1 MCSGEFNILGRVF
14 GVLLTL
20 MVSEN
25 ILANSVNN
33 PQFIG
38 AKVCSGCHK
47 SQYTQWQGSHHD
59 QAMQHATPKTVLA
72 NFNQTTF
79 EYNGFTSTFFKKGKE
94 FWVNTDGPD
103 GKLSDF
109 KVQYT
114 FGVHPLQQ
122 YLIGFDDGRYQALS
136 IAWDSRPQDQGGQR
150 WFHLYPNEKIDHN
163 DILHWTR
170 HYQNWNGRCADC
182 HSTDLQKNYS
192 PQTNSYQTTWSEIN
206 VACESCHGA
215 GTNHLAWSKNQQQ
228 SASNKGFKHDLSAGV
243 WQRGIKQNTA
253 TRVSKQKQSEAQVN
267 SCAFCHSLR
276 GTIHTKTADLNG
288 PVLDSIL
295 PSLITSPAYHADGQ
309 ILGEDYV
316 YGSFTQSKMHQKG
329 VVCSNCHN
337 PHSLELKV
345 DGNGVCTQCHNPE
358 KFEQA
363 SHHHHQKNAGAQCA
377 NCHMPETTYMVVD
390 PRRDHSIRI
399 PRPDLSAQLN
409 TPNACSQCHQDK
421 SLDWAKNNF
430 TKWYPQVT
438 NKSHYGQVFL
448 AAQQADP
455 KALPKLALLAENSNY
470 SLMIRASAVGLLSN
484 YPNQFAVN
492 TAIAQ
497 LESTESL
504 IRLAALRQLD
514 LLNLSQRLQFVW
526 PLLQDPMKAIRLEA
540 IRLLAPIKSDNRL
553 TNTLSKK
560 QHQVFSGAVKEY
572 LHTANTHNDS
582 PNGQAQMGVMYQ
594 ALGQFDK
601 AIAAY
606 RHALILDG
614 YFVTALLN
622 IADVYRQMGQENKG
636 IVALKKAIA
645 LDENYSPAQYALG
658 LVYIRIKEINK
669 ALPFLKN
676 AAHLSLDNA
685 HYSYVYA
692 VALYE
697 SGQVRLAIKV
707 LQENVSRHP
716 DHRQSSAALNGYLNR
731 SPAR

>member
-1 MCSGEFNILGRVF
+1 MYSGKLNISGRIF
-14 GVLLTL
+14 ALLLVL
-20 MVSEN
+20 MVN
-25 ILANSVNN
+25 TNTLARAINN
-33 PQFIG
+33 PQYVG
-38 AKVCSGCHK
+38 AKVCGECHK
-47 SQYTQWQGSHHD
+47 AEYSQWQGSHHD
-59 QAMQHATPKTVLA
+59 QAMQRATEKTVLA
-72 NFNQTTF
+72 NFTETTF
-79 EYNGFTSTFFKKGKE
+79 EYNGITSTFFKKGNE

-103 GKLSDF
+103 GKLTDF
-109 KVQYT
+109 KIQYA

-122 YLIGFDDGRYQALS
+122 YLIGFDDGRFQALS
-136 IAWDSRPQDQGGQR
+136 IAWDSRSQNQGGQR
-150 WFHLYPNEKIDHN
+150 WFHLYPNEKIDHT

-192 PQTNSYQTTWSEIN
+192 SQTNSYDTTWSEIN

-215 GTNHLAWSKNQQQ
+215 GANHLAWSKNTQQLTQ
-228 SASNKGFKHDLSAGV
+228 NKGFKHDLAAGV
-243 WQRGIKQNTA
+243 WQRGINHDTA
-253 TRVSKQKQSEAQVN
+253 TRVSEQKLGGAQVN

-276 GTIHTKTADLNG
+276 GTIHTKIADLNG

-295 PSLITSPAYHADGQ
+295 PSLITSPAYHVDGQ

-345 DGNGVCTQCHNPE
+345 KGNGVCTQCHNPD
-358 KFEQA
+358 KFEQV
-363 SHHHHQKNAGAQCA
+363 SHHHHQKNSGAKCA

-409 TPNACSQCHQDK
+409 TPNACNQCHQDK
-421 SLDWAKNNF
+421 SLDWVKKTFN
-430 TKWYPQVT
+430 KWYPAVT
-438 NKSHYGQVFL
+438 HKSHYGQVFL

-455 KALPKLALLAENSNY
+455 SALPKLATLAGDSSY
-470 SLMIRASAVGLLSN
+470 SLMVRASAVGLLSN
-484 YPNQFAVN
+484 YANQLSVN
-492 TAIAQ
+492 AALTQ
-497 LESTESL
+497 LESNESL

-514 LLNLSQRLQFVW
+514 VLNLSQRLQFIW
-526 PLLQDPMKAIRLEA
+526 PLLQDPVKAIRLES

-553 TNTLSKK
+553 VKTLSNEHKK
-560 QHQVFSGAVKEY
+560 IFSETIKEY

-582 PNGQAQMGVMYQ
+582 PSGQAQLGVMYQ

-606 RHALILDG
+606 RHALILDS

-622 IADVYRQMGQENKG
+622 IADVYRQTGQESKG
-636 IVALKKAIA
+636 VVALKDAIN
-645 LDENYSPAQYALG
+645 LDQDFSPAQYALG
-658 LVYIRIKEINK
+658 LVYIRIKQINK
-669 ALPFLKN
+669 ALPFLKG
-676 AAHLSLDNA
+676 AADLSFDNA

-697 SGQVRLAIKV
+697 SGQAKLAIKA
-707 LQENVSRHP
+707 LRENLGRHP
-716 DHRQSSAALNGYLNR
+716 QHTLSTGALKSYLKQ
-731 SPAR
+731 